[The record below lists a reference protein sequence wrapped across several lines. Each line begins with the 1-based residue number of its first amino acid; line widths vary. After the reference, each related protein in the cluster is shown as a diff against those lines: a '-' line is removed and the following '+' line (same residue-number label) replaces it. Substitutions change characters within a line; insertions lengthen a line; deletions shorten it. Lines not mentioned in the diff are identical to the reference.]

1 MNEKEFRERYA
12 ALQART
18 AVSPELRESTVERVV
33 RDSRRNRFRSTAPH
47 KRPAER
53 FLARRWGAAAACL
66 LVSALAVA

>member
-53 FLARRWGAAAACL
+53 FLARRWGAAAA
-66 LVSALAVA
+66 

>member
-33 RDSRRNRFRSTAPH
+33 RDSRRNRFRID
-47 KRPAER
+47 R
-53 FLARRWGAAAACL
+53 AA
-66 LVSALAVA
+66 